1 MKNRNILLPG
11 FLLLGLAAFG
21 AITQDALAQRLDKYI
36 VTTPTLTW
44 TDISGTGTNIFNG
57 DITGYSGV
65 LPYRSNTT
73 TTMPFAFNYDNTTV
87 AQGTTLYISGA
98 AISIGT
104 AYTANNISAGGLGN
118 GSYPALLCLFAGT
131 RTGIGGRFWSD
142 NGIWTQ
148 VTGVAPNRVYTMQMN
163 HVHSACAPRD
173 QGGSAAGCS
182 VQIKIFET
190 GVIQF
195 IYQTHGTTIG
205 GDCGSYYWG
214 SVGLNGYTSPSFISL
229 TEQSNV
235 STSPSTDYQFSPVPP
250 AQLSLQP
257 KSLNFGALPAGLSD
271 TLTVTATSVG
281 TSPLH
286 ITSYSLTGTPNFQ
299 LVSGPGAGT
308 TIQPNNSVQ
317 YTFAFHPNSSS
328 GYSGVFTLVTDGKD
342 SGTQVVN
349 LSGNGLAPVISYQ
362 TTELFRR
369 IFVMLSDTSATQY
382 IHFTNSGTY
391 PLQFNSAY
399 TIGLNAADYFIT
411 SVPTAPIPPDGMD
424 SVGVRFAP
432 RLEGRPDA
440 KVVISTDAA
449 NIPQDTIPLY
459 GIGTLPHLVIT
470 VPAPGSGNTVM
481 FDSVAIGDSVCQTVQ
496 LTNTGTD
503 TLQILKQLVTYGD
516 YDFTYYPLTGTDTTI
531 LPGGATKFVDVC
543 FKPLKFGTRL
553 ATLRIFTNIPRTFK
567 KPSRD
572 TGEFDVSVTGIGVP
586 YGELG
591 LAGSISDTAEVGKT
605 NCITDT
611 LENFGQ
617 SQLTLT
623 GVKITGPNSS
633 AFTITGATPPV
644 ALAAGGMQIVT
655 ICYQAS
661 ARGSQYDTLFLT
673 GSTSEKSVADT
684 IILQG
689 VGVQACV
696 SADAMISFGM
706 DSMTMVGASDTNC
719 ITVTNCGDIATTYT
733 ATAPTGS
740 GYSLEPPMTSAVIP
754 AGGTAQFCVVFTP
767 SSVGAASGSIQISGG
782 PNPTTTIL
790 NGVGAGVLAVGSGT
804 DTKPVAIG
812 SCDTFAVTITDN
824 GNVPWTPGTGS
835 IGGTNASDFTIV
847 GGPTP
852 ALIPAN
858 GGTATVMIQFCAS
871 QNGTE
876 SMTLTFPSSSPTPVQ
891 NFSYSATAIGS
902 SAGVT
907 MRTEQDGFS
916 LGASYPNPTTGSA
929 DLMVTLPYQAPV
941 RIDLI
946 DATGAFVKTAF
957 QGQLAGGSQMITL
970 NAKGLPSGTY
980 FYQLSSGDVR
990 LTRQMSLI
998 K

>member
-1 MKNRNILLPG
+1 MNKFSKLGSGLLALGVFAFALTLGAFVPAASAQTVTILPTEGFTSNALPSGWSGNWGSDNQGSGQWFWSSNGYNGSNGSAMDDIWDYNYTALSTPPKDVSSYGTSSDSVWVDFDFFWEYNGYDPDYSSPDQISIKANSNVLVNGTTATLNTYYNTSDYNYDYAQTTPSDWKHYHILIPAADRTSTMTISWVFITGQGLSDIAIDNVTITGFSVPPGSLSLLPK
-11 FLLLGLAAFG
+11 A
-21 AITQDALAQRLDKYI
+21 
-36 VTTPTLTW
+36 
-44 TDISGTGTNIFNG
+44 
-57 DITGYSGV
+57 
-65 LPYRSNTT
+65 
-73 TTMPFAFNYDNTTV
+73 
-87 AQGTTLYISGA
+87 
-98 AISIGT
+98 
-104 AYTANNISAGGLGN
+104 
-118 GSYPALLCLFAGT
+118 
-131 RTGIGGRFWSD
+131 
-142 NGIWTQ
+142 
-148 VTGVAPNRVYTMQMN
+148 
-163 HVHSACAPRD
+163 
-173 QGGSAAGCS
+173 
-182 VQIKIFET
+182 
-190 GVIQF
+190 
-195 IYQTHGTTIG
+195 
-205 GDCGSYYWG
+205 
-214 SVGLNGYTSPSFISL
+214 
-229 TEQSNV
+229 
-235 STSPSTDYQFSPVPP
+235 
-250 AQLSLQP
+250 
-257 KSLNFGALPAGLSD
+257 LNFGAATPNSPD
-271 TLTVTATSVG
+271 TLCISAYSLGVA
-281 TSPLH
+281 PLH
-286 ITSYSLTGTPNFQ
+286 IRGYYFSGASSFSLVNGPNVGDSIMPGHVADYCFQFLPLAGGALSGT
-299 LVSGPGAGT
+299 
-308 TIQPNNSVQ
+308 
-317 YTFAFHPNSSS
+317 
-328 GYSGVFTLVTDGKD
+328 FTLVTDGAD
-342 SGTQVVN
+342 SGTQSVN
-349 LSGNGLAPVISYQ
+349 FTGFGAVPDVSYGV
-362 TTELFRR
+362 TELFRR
-369 IFVMLSDTSATQY
+369 ATVMLRDTSPEEY
-382 IHFTNSGTY
+382 IPVTSDGGG
-391 PLQFNSAY
+391 PLHFNSIY
-399 TIGLNAADYFIT
+399 FIGLNANDYYVSRMPQNPLPEDQSDSIGIRFIP
-411 SVPTAPIPPDGMD
+411 SI
-424 SVGVRFAP
+424 
-432 RLEGRPDA
+432 EGRPDA

-661 ARGSQYDTLFLT
+661 TRGSQYDTLFLT

-990 LTRQMSLI
+990 LTRQMSLV